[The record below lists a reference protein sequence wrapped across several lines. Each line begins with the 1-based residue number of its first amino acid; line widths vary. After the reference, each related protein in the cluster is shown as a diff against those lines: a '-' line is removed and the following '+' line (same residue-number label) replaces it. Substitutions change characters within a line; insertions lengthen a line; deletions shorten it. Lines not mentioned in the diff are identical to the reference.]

1 MSEMKKHIKNT
12 LREFVVK
19 VIKEELENDTYTS
32 FKGVKPYKERML
44 DFKNSIKTFHDLD
57 DDKILKCIDF
67 FGWEGFEDKEEAF
80 KELKE
85 RVEFYKKLPNPSIM
99 YRVVGVKDEKL
110 IDIENIGEHV
120 TPYKWAIDGDMLLMI
135 GSENWD
141 DDVVPYVME
150 LSVPLSEIDIIQT
163 IIQNLSFPNEHEI
176 NLKNKGNNT
185 KFVKAYKLKGFLQ
198 I

>member
-1 MSEMKKHIKNT
+1 MSKEMREQIDIIKNWKQ
-12 LREFVVK
+12 FVAK
-19 VIKEELENDTYTS
+19 VIKEELENDTYAS

-67 FGWEGFEDKEEAF
+67 FGWEGFEDEGEAF
-80 KELKE
+80 KETKE

-99 YRVVGVKDEKL
+99 YRAVGVKDKKM

-141 DDVVPYVME
+141 SDVVPYIME

-176 NLKNKGNNT
+176 NLKNKGKGV
-185 KFVKAYKLKGFLQ
+185 KFVKAYKLKGF
-198 I
+198 

>member
-1 MSEMKKHIKNT
+1 MIEMKKHIKTT
-12 LREFVVK
+12 LREFVAK
-19 VIKEELENDTYTS
+19 VIKEELENDTYAS

-67 FGWEGFEDKEEAF
+67 FGWEGFEDEEEAF

-85 RVEFYKKLPNPSIM
+85 RVEFYKNLPNPSIM
-99 YRVVGVKDEKL
+99 YRAVGVKDKKM

-141 DDVVPYVME
+141 VDVVPYIME

-176 NLKNKGNNT
+176 NLKNKGKGA
-185 KFVKAYKLKGFLQ
+185 KFVKAYKLKGF
-198 I
+198 

>member
-67 FGWEGFEDKEEAF
+67 FGWDYT
-80 KELKE
+80 
-85 RVEFYKKLPNPSIM
+85 V
-99 YRVVGVKDEKL
+99 
-110 IDIENIGEHV
+110 
-120 TPYKWAIDGDMLLMI
+120 
-135 GSENWD
+135 
-141 DDVVPYVME
+141 
-150 LSVPLSEIDIIQT
+150 
-163 IIQNLSFPNEHEI
+163 
-176 NLKNKGNNT
+176 
-185 KFVKAYKLKGFLQ
+185 
-198 I
+198 